1 MKKSNYWNYKYCKKE
16 LDNNITKCSL
26 YIILS
31 ISIYCLILSVNLF
44 SILAVT
50 LSYNFAFVGDW
61 GCTSDTKKTVQSI
74 GDTNPELILDL
85 GDMSYKATAD
95 CWLKIVD
102 SIDEN
107 MKMIIGNHDVIS
119 PALLKQYTDHFG
131 LTKTYYSFDYNNIHF
146 LMMDSESSYLPGFDP
161 NFTGLENTEQYRFVE
176 SDLSAAS
183 KNPNINWIIVLSHR
197 QFYSSLCGDHD
208 SCEPIKKLRNAYH
221 PLFEKYNVDL
231 VISGH
236 AHNYQRTY
244 PLMFNENNSSIPII
258 NNSETKTYYD
268 SNGQIY
274 LIVGT
279 GGIGIDPL
287 SSKESYI
294 IYQQDNKFGF
304 LNLVMNNGSILK
316 GEFISN
322 KGKILDTFEIRKNE
336 KVFVN
341 YNLG

>member
-1 MKKSNYWNYKYCKKE
+1 MKKSNNRNYKYSKKE

-31 ISIYCLILSVNLF
+31 ISIYCLVLSVNLF
-44 SILAVT
+44 SILAVP
-50 LSYNFAFVGDW
+50 LSYNFAIVGDW

-74 GDTNPELILDL
+74 EDINPELIFDL
-85 GDMSYKATAD
+85 GDMSYKTTAD

-107 MKMIIGNHDVIS
+107 MKMIVGNHDVIT
-119 PALLKQYTDHFG
+119 PALLKQYMDHFE

-146 LMMDSESSYLPGFDP
+146 LMMDSESSYLPGSDP
-161 NFTGLENTEQYRFVE
+161 NFTGLENTEQYRFVKT
-176 SDLSAAS
+176 DLSAAS
-183 KNPNINWIIVLSHR
+183 KNPNIKWIIVLSHR

-258 NNSETKTYYD
+258 NNSETKTYHD

-279 GGIGIDPL
+279 GGISIDPL

-322 KGKILDTFEIRKNE
+322 KGKVLDTFEIRKNV
-336 KVFVN
+336 KVFSN